1 MDNSITTI
9 NNADLLQQ
17 IINDCIE
24 KFKSIPDELWSK
36 KPFANKWSKQE
47 ILGHLCDSAM
57 NNIRRFVVSQYEQN
71 NVIVY
76 KQDDWVASQD
86 YQSENYENI
95 ILLWKLLNEQV
106 IRIIK
111 NIPGEK
117 LNNTCKSPDE
127 HSLIFLIDDYIRH
140 LNHHLNQI
148 LNQ

>member
-1 MDNSITTI
+1 VDDSIAI
-9 NNADLLQQ
+9 IDSAELLQQ
-17 IINDCIE
+17 AINACIE
-24 KFKSIPDELWSK
+24 KFKSIPDESWSE
-36 KPFANKWSKQE
+36 KPFENKWSKQE

-86 YQSENYENI
+86 YQSENYQNI
-95 ILLWKLLNEQV
+95 ILLWQLLNEQV

-111 NIPGEK
+111 NIPDGK
-117 LNNTCKSPDE
+117 LNNTCKTPDE
-127 HSLIFLIDDYIRH
+127 HTIVWLIEDYIRH

-148 LNQ
+148 LN